1 MFKGKICI
9 SRIDKIGDMILTL
22 PVIKSVKIQNPTI
35 EIHILA
41 SAYNAKVLKGIK
53 YVDRVLSI
61 GSNTRSFIKEIREL
75 RKIKYDF
82 FINFSP
88 NIKSFVLC
96 FFSKS
101 QKKATLVLLSRYK
114 NNFFSKIFLRIFIKI
129 FCHFQYVVNRF
140 ERLSNNQELHQTKM
154 MFRLIEECNI
164 KHSQD
169 VSVDIDL
176 PLEKLIFYQEKTI
189 AIHLSDKWI
198 NSFYSE
204 NNLLELI
211 SSLNN
216 KDCKVILTT
225 DHSTQYKFK
234 KIYDYYKIIS
244 GIEFR
249 DLTDG
254 IDNNG
259 SNKQS
264 IQLINEAFTN
274 SKSMQKN
281 TIILDNLD
289 YDLWVRVIYSSSA
302 VITPECG
309 CSHIAAAC
317 KTPVNIIYDPSNHP
331 EAIHKEYA
339 PWKSKYNK
347 FVFDEKNLNK
357 SLIKHL

>member
-22 PVIKSVKIQNPTI
+22 PVVKSVKIQNPSL

-53 YVDRVLSI
+53 YVDKVLLV
-61 GSNTRSFIKEIREL
+61 GSNTRSLIKEIRQL

-88 NIKSFVLC
+88 NIKSFILC

-101 QKKATLVLLSRYK
+101 QKKAAIIFLSRYR
-114 NNFFSKIFLRIFIKI
+114 NNFFSKAILRIFTKI
-129 FCHFQYVVNRF
+129 FCHFQYVINRF
-140 ERLSNNQELHQTKM
+140 ERLSKNQELHQTKM
-154 MFRLIEECNI
+154 MFNLIKECNI
-164 KHSQD
+164 KYSQD
-169 VSVDIDL
+169 VAIDINL
-176 PLEKLIFYQEKTI
+176 PFKKLIFGQKKTI

-211 SSLNN
+211 SSINN
-216 KDCKVILTT
+216 KNCKVILTT
-225 DHSTQYKFK
+225 DHSTQNKFK
-234 KIYDYYKIIS
+234 KIYDYYKMIS

-249 DLTDG
+249 NLIER

-259 SNKQS
+259 SNKKY
-264 IQLINEAFTN
+264 IQLINKAFTN
-274 SKSMQKN
+274 GKSMQKD

-289 YDLWVRVIYSSSA
+289 YDLWLRVIHSSSL

-309 CSHIAAAC
+309 CTHVAAAC
-317 KTPVNIIYDPSNHP
+317 KTPVNIIYDPNNYP

-339 PWKSKYNK
+339 PWKSKYRK
-347 FVFDEKNLNK
+347 FVFDERNLNK
-357 SLIKHL
+357 NLIKHL

>member
-1 MFKGKICI
+1 MFKRKICI

-22 PVIKSVKIQNPTI
+22 PVIKSIKIQNPSM
-35 EIHILA
+35 EIHVLA
-41 SAYNAKVLKGIK
+41 SAYNAKVLKNIE
-53 YVDRVLSI
+53 YVDKVFSI
-61 GSNTRSFIKEIREL
+61 GSKTLSFIEGIRQL
-75 RKIKYDF
+75 RKIKYDY

-88 NIKSFVLC
+88 NIKSFILC

-101 QKKATLVLLSRYK
+101 QKKAALILLSRYR
-114 NNFFSKIFLRIFIKI
+114 NNFFSKALLRIFTKI

-140 ERLSNNQELHQTKM
+140 ERLSKNQELHQTKM
-154 MFRLIEECNI
+154 MFNLIEECNI
-164 KHSQD
+164 KYSQG
-169 VSVDIDL
+169 VSIDIDL
-176 PLEKLIFYQEKTI
+176 PLKKLIFCQEKTI
-189 AIHLSDKWI
+189 AIHLSNKWI

-211 SSLNN
+211 SSINN
-216 KDCKVILTT
+216 KNCKVILTT
-225 DHSTQYKFK
+225 DHSTQDKFK
-234 KIYDYYKIIS
+234 KIYDYYKMIS

-249 DLTDG
+249 NLTDT

-259 SNKQS
+259 SNKNS
-264 IQLINEAFTN
+264 IQLISEAFTN
-274 SKSMQKN
+274 NKSIQKN

-289 YDLWVRVIYSSSA
+289 YDSWVRVMYSSSV

-309 CSHIAAAC
+309 CSHVAAAC
-317 KTPVNIIYDPSNHP
+317 KTPVNIIYDPNNYP

-357 SLIKHL
+357 NLIKHL

>member
-1 MFKGKICI
+1 MFKEKICI
-9 SRIDKIGDMILTL
+9 SRIDKMGDMILTL
-22 PVIKSVKIQNPTI
+22 PVIKSIKIQNPNV
-35 EIHILA
+35 EIHVLA
-41 SAYNAKVLKGIK
+41 STYNAKVLKNIE
-53 YVDRVLSI
+53 YVDNVLSI
-61 GSNTRSFIKEIREL
+61 ASNKRSFIKEIKQL

-88 NIKSFVLC
+88 NIKSFILC

-101 QKKATLVLLSRYK
+101 QKKAALILLSRYK
-114 NNFFSKIFLRIFIKI
+114 NNFFSKVFLRIFSRI

-154 MFRLIEECNI
+154 MFSLIEECNI
-164 KHSQD
+164 KYNHD
-169 VSVDIDL
+169 VSIDIDL
-176 PLEKLIFYQEKTI
+176 PLTKLIFSQEKIIT
-189 AIHLSDKWI
+189 IHLTDKWI

-204 NNLLELI
+204 NNLLDLI
-211 SSLNN
+211 SSINN
-216 KDCKVILTT
+216 KNFKVILTT
-225 DHSTQYKFK
+225 DNSTQNKFK
-234 KIYDYYKIIS
+234 KIYDFFKIIS
-244 GIEFR
+244 DVEFR
-249 DLTDG
+249 NLTDK

-259 SNKQS
+259 SNKKS
-264 IQLINEAFTN
+264 IQLISGTFAN

-289 YDLWVRVIYSSSA
+289 YDSWLWVIYSSSV

-309 CSHIAAAC
+309 CSHVAAAC
-317 KTPVNIIYDPSNHP
+317 KTPVNIIYDPNNYP

-357 SLIKHL
+357 NLLTHL

>member
-22 PVIKSVKIQNPTI
+22 PVIKSVKIQNPDS
-35 EIHILA
+35 EIHVLA
-41 SAYNAKVLKGIK
+41 STYNVKVLKNIK
-53 YVDRVLSI
+53 YIDKVLSI
-61 GSNTRSFIKEIREL
+61 GSNSRSSIKEIRQL

-88 NIKSFVLC
+88 NIKSFILC

-101 QKKATLVLLSRYK
+101 QKKATIIFLSRYR
-114 NNFFSKIFLRIFIKI
+114 NNFFSKAILRIFTKI
-129 FCHFQYVVNRF
+129 FCHFQYVINRF
-140 ERLSNNQELHQTKM
+140 ERLSKNQELHQTKM
-154 MFRLIEECNI
+154 MFNLIKECNI
-164 KHSQD
+164 KYSQD
-169 VSVDIDL
+169 VAIDINL
-176 PLEKLIFYQEKTI
+176 PFEKLIFGQKKTI

-211 SSLNN
+211 SSINN
-216 KDCKVILTT
+216 KNCKVILTT
-225 DHSTQYKFK
+225 DHSTQNKFK
-234 KIYDYYKIIS
+234 KIYDYYKMIS

-249 DLTDG
+249 KLTDK

-259 SNKQS
+259 TNKKSMQSSNG
-264 IQLINEAFTN
+264 AFTS

-281 TIILDNLD
+281 TLILDNLD
-289 YDLWVRVIYSSSA
+289 YDSWLWVIYSSSV

-317 KTPVNIIYDPSNHP
+317 KTPVNIIYDPHNHP

-357 SLIKHL
+357 KLIKHL

>member
-22 PVIKSVKIQNPTI
+22 PVIKAVKIQNPSV

-41 SAYNAKVLKGIK
+41 SAYNAKVLKDIK
-53 YVDRVLSI
+53 YIDKVLSI
-61 GSNTRSFIKEIREL
+61 GSNTRSFIKEIRHL

-88 NIKSFVLC
+88 NIKSFILC

-101 QKKATLVLLSRYK
+101 QKKATLILLSRYR
-114 NNFFSKIFLRIFIKI
+114 NEFFSKALLRFFTKI

-140 ERLSNNQELHQTKM
+140 ERLRKNQELHQTKM
-154 MFRLIEECNI
+154 MFSVIEECNI
-164 KHSQD
+164 KYSQN
-169 VSVDIDL
+169 VSIDIGL
-176 PLEKLIFYQEKTI
+176 PLEKLIFYHKKTI
-189 AIHLSDKWI
+189 VIHLSDKWI

-216 KDCKVILTT
+216 KNFKVILTT
-225 DHSTQYKFK
+225 DHSTRNKFK
-234 KIYDYYKIIS
+234 KIYDYYKMIS
-244 GIEFR
+244 GIDFR
-249 DLTDG
+249 NLTDT
-254 IDNNG
+254 IDNNRP
-259 SNKQS
+259 NKKS

-274 SKSMQKN
+274 SGSMQKN

-289 YDLWVRVIYSSSA
+289 YDSWLRVIYSSSV

-309 CSHIAAAC
+309 CSHVAAAC
-317 KTPVNIIYDPSNHP
+317 KTPVNIIYDPNNYP

-357 SLIKHL
+357 NLIKHL

>member
-22 PVIKSVKIQNPTI
+22 PVIKSVKIQNPNL
-35 EIHILA
+35 EIHVLA
-41 SAYNAKVLKGIK
+41 STYNAKVLKNIK
-53 YVDRVLSI
+53 YVDKVLLI
-61 GSNTRSFIKEIREL
+61 GSNTRSFIKEIRQL

-88 NIKSFVLC
+88 NIKSFILC

-101 QKKATLVLLSRYK
+101 QKKATLILLSRYR
-114 NNFFSKIFLRIFIKI
+114 NNFFSKALLRIFTKI

-140 ERLSNNQELHQTKM
+140 ERLSKNQELHQTNM
-154 MFRLIEECNI
+154 MFSLIEECNI
-164 KHSQD
+164 KYSQD
-169 VSVDIDL
+169 VSIDIGL
-176 PLEKLIFYQEKTI
+176 PLTKLIFYQEKTI
-189 AIHLSDKWI
+189 TIHLSDKWI

-211 SSLNN
+211 SSINN
-216 KDCKVILTT
+216 KNFQVILTT
-225 DHSTQYKFK
+225 DHSTQNKFK
-234 KIYDYYKIIS
+234 KIYDYYKMIS

-249 DLTDG
+249 KLTDT

-259 SNKQS
+259 TNKKSMQS
-264 IQLINEAFTN
+264 INEAFKN

-289 YDLWVRVIYSSSA
+289 YDSWLWVIYSSSV

-309 CSHIAAAC
+309 CSHVAAAC
-317 KTPVNIIYDPSNHP
+317 KTPVNIIYDPHNYP

-347 FVFDEKNLNK
+347 FVFDEKNLNQN
-357 SLIKHL
+357 LIKHL

>member
-9 SRIDKIGDMILTL
+9 SRIDKMGDMILTL
-22 PVIKSVKIQNPTI
+22 PVIKSIKIQNPSS
-35 EIHILA
+35 EIHVLT
-41 SAYNAKVLKGIK
+41 STHNAKVLQNIK
-53 YVDRVLSI
+53 YVDKVLLI
-61 GSNTRSFIKEIREL
+61 ESNTRSFIKEIRQL

-101 QKKATLVLLSRYK
+101 HKKATLILLSRYR
-114 NNFFSKIFLRIFIKI
+114 NNFFSKALLRIFTKI

-140 ERLSNNQELHQTKM
+140 ERLSKNQELHQTNM
-154 MFRLIEECNI
+154 MFSLIEECNI
-164 KHSQD
+164 KYSQD
-169 VSVDIDL
+169 VSIDIGL
-176 PLEKLIFYQEKTI
+176 PLTKLIFYQEKTI
-189 AIHLSDKWI
+189 TIHLSDKWI

-204 NNLLELI
+204 KNLLELI
-211 SSLNN
+211 SFLNN

-225 DHSTQYKFK
+225 DNSTQNKFK
-234 KIYDYYKIIS
+234 KIYDYYKMIS

-249 DLTDG
+249 KLTDT

-259 SNKQS
+259 TNKKS
-264 IQLINEAFTN
+264 IQLINEALTS

-289 YDLWVRVIYSSSA
+289 YDSWVRVIYSSSV

-317 KTPVNIIYDPSNHP
+317 KTPVNIIYDPNNYP

-357 SLIKHL
+357 NLIKHL

>member
-22 PVIKSVKIQNPTI
+22 PVIKSIKIQYPNI
-35 EIHILA
+35 EIHMLA
-41 SAYNAKVLKGIK
+41 STYNAKVLKNIK
-53 YVDRVLSI
+53 YVDKIFLI
-61 GSNTRSFIKEIREL
+61 GSNTRSFIKEIGQL

-101 QKKATLVLLSRYK
+101 KKKATLILLSRYRS
-114 NNFFSKIFLRIFIKI
+114 NFFSKTLLRIFSKI

-140 ERLSNNQELHQTKM
+140 ERLSKNQELHQTKM
-154 MFRLIEECNI
+154 MFNLIEECNI
-164 KHSQD
+164 KYSQD
-169 VSVDIDL
+169 VSIDIDL
-176 PLEKLIFYQEKTI
+176 PLTKLIFSQEKTI
-189 AIHLSDKWI
+189 AIHLTDKWI

-211 SSLNN
+211 SSINN
-216 KDCKVILTT
+216 KNFKVILTT
-225 DHSTQYKFK
+225 DHSTQNKFK
-234 KIYDYYKIIS
+234 KIYDYYKMIS
-244 GIEFR
+244 DVEFR
-249 DLTDG
+249 NLTKI

-259 SNKQS
+259 PNKKS

-274 SKSMQKN
+274 SKLMQKN
-281 TIILDNLD
+281 TIILNNLD
-289 YDLWVRVIYSSSA
+289 YNSWVRVIYSSSV

-317 KTPVNIIYDPSNHP
+317 KTPVNIIYDPSNYP

-357 SLIKHL
+357 NLIKHL

>member
-22 PVIKSVKIQNPTI
+22 PVIKSVKIQNPSL

-41 SAYNAKVLKGIK
+41 SAYNAKVLKNIK
-53 YVDRVLSI
+53 YVDKVLSI
-61 GSNTRSFIKEIREL
+61 GSNARSFIKEIRQL

-88 NIKSFVLC
+88 NIKSFILC

-101 QKKATLVLLSRYK
+101 QKKATLILLSRYR
-114 NNFFSKIFLRIFIKI
+114 NNFFSKALLRIFTKI

-140 ERLSNNQELHQTKM
+140 ERLGKNQELHQTNM
-154 MFRLIEECNI
+154 MFSLIEECNI
-164 KHSQD
+164 KYSQD
-169 VSVDIDL
+169 VSIDIGL
-176 PLEKLIFYQEKTI
+176 PLTKLIFYQEKTI
-189 AIHLSDKWI
+189 VIHLSNKWI

-211 SSLNN
+211 SSINN
-216 KDCKVILTT
+216 KNFKVILTT
-225 DHSTQYKFK
+225 DHSTQNKFK
-234 KIYDYYKIIS
+234 KIYDCYKMIS

-249 DLTDG
+249 NLIER

-259 SNKQS
+259 SNKKY

-289 YDLWVRVIYSSSA
+289 YDSWLRVIYSSSL

-309 CSHIAAAC
+309 CTHVAAAC
-317 KTPVNIIYDPSNHP
+317 KTPVNIIYDPNNYP

-339 PWKSKYNK
+339 PWKTKYNK
-347 FVFDEKNLNK
+347 FVFDERNLNK
-357 SLIKHL
+357 NLIKHL